1 MDADWVKEDET
12 LEDLQLKELKVI
24 QKKDGFRFG
33 MDSVLLAHFAR
44 IGERDHVADFG
55 TGSGVIPLLLIGRNK
70 GRTFECFEIQEEI
83 AEMAERT
90 MRMNGLS
97 DRVHIL
103 HEDAAKAFEHL
114 EGCSMDAVICN
125 PPYGIPGTA
134 LSSPYNSRCSRPSP
148 FSKHSLFISRRLPI
162 PCLCPPPSRSS
173 PPRLPYRKKLSPRR
187 SPPRNPAK

>member
-12 LEDLQLKELKVI
+12 LEDLQLKGLKVI

-83 AEMAERT
+83 AEMAERMIEANRQGDLDALASAHAENDREAVAAINAKYNERLRLYREGLRQWDTSVSVT
-90 MRMNGLS
+90 MIVRG
-97 DRVHIL
+97 
-103 HEDAAKAFEHL
+103 EK
-114 EGCSMDAVICN
+114 
-125 PPYGIPGTA
+125 
-134 LSSPYNSRCSRPSP
+134 
-148 FSKHSLFISRRLPI
+148 
-162 PCLCPPPSRSS
+162 
-173 PPRLPYRKKLSPRR
+173 
-187 SPPRNPAK
+187 